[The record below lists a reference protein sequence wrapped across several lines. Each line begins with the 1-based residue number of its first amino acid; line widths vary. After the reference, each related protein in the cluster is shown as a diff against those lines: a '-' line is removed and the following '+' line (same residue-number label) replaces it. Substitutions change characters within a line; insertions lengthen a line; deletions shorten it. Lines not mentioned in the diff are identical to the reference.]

1 MQRPLNM
8 LENGLPR
15 NAPACGD
22 THRHRNVCDKLLPGL
37 VLLTL
42 ARSGEALAGDQV
54 VIPGEAFKSDFN
66 LMRQAAPL
74 SVPMFTVPAT
84 YQTADLPER
93 QTFSARDFRPRGHSV
108 FDEEPQSGTSP
119 DAPLLRS
126 TTVWQRLADYRTRG
140 RVRLLTLWETG
151 GSSVSLQA
159 GRKGEPSLQWT
170 SRLMNRGGATRG
182 VLDQWFSTSIAGAGR
197 SMHFT
202 PRSSKSE
209 PAKQVRLPDSGPNK

>member
-8 LENGLPR
+8 SENGLHR
-15 NAPACGD
+15 DAPACGD
-22 THRHRNVCDKLLPGL
+22 TNRHRNVCEKLLPGL
-37 VLLTL
+37 VLISL
-42 ARSGEALAGDQV
+42 ARAGEALAGDQV
-54 VIPGEAFKSDFN
+54 VIPGEAFKPDFN

-74 SVPMFTVPAT
+74 SVPMFTAPAT

-93 QTFSARDFRPRGHSV
+93 QTFSAHDFRPRGHSV
-108 FDEEPQSGTSP
+108 FDDEPQSGTSP

-140 RVRLLTLWETG
+140 GVRLLTLWETG

-182 VLDQWFSTSIAGAGR
+182 VLDQLFATSIAGAGR

-202 PRSSKSE
+202 PRSSNSE
-209 PAKQVRLPDSGPNK
+209 PAKQARLPDSGASK